1 MYKMN
6 YRLLCA
12 TFTLGLC
19 LTSLASA
26 CTPRY
31 GEVHAT
37 MAGTQL
43 GVIVDEEA
51 RVVDIMT
58 DRRHHVA
65 TELGMQVG
73 DVVLSINEQPIV
85 LDVQY
90 IIDLQHAMSDAPSV
104 TVRILRDGKEMVL
117 TTSLEDERAE
127 VEAASA
133 QLNEMFEGKTEAE
146 VDALFEKYFIPY
158 DPKTAP
164 PTPTVVPENY
174 HGL

>member
-37 MAGTQL
+37 MAATEL
-43 GVIVDEEA
+43 GVAVDDEA
-51 RVVDIMT
+51 RVVAIFPDHGSFI
-58 DRRHHVA
+58 A

-73 DVVLSINEQPIV
+73 DVVLSINDEPVV
-85 LDVQY
+85 LDFDVTPYDLNLVSDVSVQ
-90 IIDLQHAMSDAPSV
+90 V
-104 TVRILRDGKEMVL
+104 LRDGKEMVL

-127 VEAASA
+127 VEAANA

-164 PTPTVVPENY
+164 PTPTAVPADL